1 MEKDVHLRD
10 YLLIIRRHDFVLVI
24 SFLLIFGSALVVAL
38 YMPRVYEA
46 TAIIEVQQGMSP
58 SGLNSIMQGL
68 ISRGTDQ
75 VSMETICRRFVSN
88 TLLNSAIRNL
98 KARSLDTYK
107 DLSPEYLAPKI
118 TAKIVP
124 DTKMIEVSV
133 KMRRDEGGSQRA
145 ANIVNE
151 LIFVMQNQRHEKTGM
166 EIDRQQSFINEKV
179 REIESQL
186 KDTDQ
191 DIKIF
196 LKNKGDSITWSL
208 YADYLFNRIKNLVE
222 IKETNEFQLEAEQK
236 KLAEL
241 KSRIS
246 KEPEFIEYSRT
257 LSQDALWNKYRTDQ
271 ADLNLKLI
279 EAKAESGL
287 GSKNPKI
294 ESIQSQ
300 IDQLNEKMKSLGLE
314 LMNVSSKTESRN
326 PTYDALARQIIDCE
340 LNILLYSA
348 SIDSTNKLIKQ
359 LNAEKDKIFS
369 EMPENQYDLDKM
381 KQEIGYKIDIYKD
394 LLTKKIESEIANL
407 QSADGIS
414 RIKGG
419 IEIIDLAQPVS
430 HPISP
435 RIKFIVIVA
444 SIVGLAVG
452 LSMAFLI
459 DYFEKAEI
467 SD

>member
-1 MEKDVHLRD
+1 MERDVHLRD
-10 YLLIIRRHDFVLVI
+10 YLLIIRKHDFVVII
-24 SFLLIFGSALVVAL
+24 SFLLIFGSALIVAL

-46 TAIIEVQQGMSP
+46 TATIEIQQATSP
-58 SGLNSIMQGL
+58 SGLNGIMQGL

-88 TLLNSAIRNL
+88 SLLNNVIRNL
-98 KARSLDTYK
+98 KVRSLDTYK
-107 DLSPEYLAPKI
+107 DLSPEFLAPKI
-118 TAKIVP
+118 SAKIVP

-151 LIFVMQNQRHEKTGM
+151 LIVVMQNQRQEKTAS
-166 EIDRQQSFINEKV
+166 EIDHQQNFIDEKV
-179 REIESQL
+179 KDVESQL
-186 KDTDQ
+186 ENSDKD
-191 DIKIF
+191 IRNF
-196 LKNKGDSITWSL
+196 LKNKGDAITWSL
-208 YADYLFNRIKNLVE
+208 YADYIFNRLKNLIE
-222 IKETNEFQLEAEQK
+222 IKETNEFRLEAEQK
-236 KLAEL
+236 KLADL

-279 EAKAESGL
+279 EAKSESGL

-300 IDQLNEKMKSLGLE
+300 IDQLNDKMKSLGLE

-326 PTYDALARQIIDCE
+326 PTYESLARQIIESE
-340 LNILLYSA
+340 LNILAYSV
-348 SIDSTNKLIKQ
+348 SIDSTDKLIKQ
-359 LNAEKDKIFS
+359 LNAEKERIFS
-369 EMPENQYDLDKM
+369 EMPENQYNLDKM
-381 KQEIGYKIDIYKD
+381 NREIGYKLDIYKN

-407 QSADGIS
+407 QSSENIS
-414 RIKGG
+414 KVKGG

-430 HPISP
+430 RPISP
-435 RIKFIVIVA
+435 RIKFIMVIA
-444 SIVGLAVG
+444 GIVGLAVG

-459 DYFEKAEI
+459 DYFEKI
-467 SD
+467 SC

>member
-1 MEKDVHLRD
+1 MERDVHLRD
-10 YLLIIRRHDFVLVI
+10 YLLIIRRHDFVIII

-38 YMPRVYEA
+38 YIPRVYEA
-46 TAIIEVQQGMSP
+46 TAVIEVQQGISP
-58 SGLNSIMQGL
+58 SGLNGIMQGL
-68 ISRGTDQ
+68 ISRGSDQ

-88 TLLNSAIRNL
+88 SLLNNAIHNL
-98 KARSLDTYK
+98 KSRSLETYR
-107 DLSPEYLAPKI
+107 DLSPEFLAPRI
-118 TAKIVP
+118 NAKIIP
-124 DTKMIEVSV
+124 DTRMIEVSV
-133 KMRRDEGGSQRA
+133 KMRKDEGGSQRA

-151 LIFVMQNQRHEKTGM
+151 LIVVMQNQRQEKTGL

-186 KDTDQ
+186 KSTDQ
-191 DIKIF
+191 DIKSF
-196 LKNKGDSITWSL
+196 LKSKGDSITWSL
-208 YADYLFNRIKNLVE
+208 YADYIFNRMKNLIE
-222 IKETNEFQLEAEQK
+222 IKETNEFRLESERK

-279 EAKAESGL
+279 EAKSEAGL

-294 ESIQSQ
+294 ESIQYQ
-300 IDQLNEKMKSLGLE
+300 IDQLNDKMKSLGLE

-326 PTYDALARQIIDCE
+326 PTYEGLARQIIECE
-340 LNILLYSA
+340 LNILLYST
-348 SIDSTNKLIKQ
+348 SIDSTEKLIKK
-359 LNAEKDKIFS
+359 LDAEKEKLFS
-369 EMPENQYDLDKM
+369 EMPENQYNLDKM
-381 KQEIGYKIDIYKD
+381 NREIGYKLDIYKN

-407 QSADGIS
+407 QSVDSVS

-430 HPISP
+430 RPISP
-435 RIKFIVIVA
+435 RIKFIVIIA

-452 LSMAFLI
+452 LSMAFLV
-459 DYFEKAEI
+459 DYFEK
-467 SD
+467 S